1 MANSTNT
8 STLTESLERSFECFE
23 FLPTTVSTLYGLA
36 LFINTFHLFILM
48 TLKSLKGVPY
58 RAVLIN
64 LTLSDIAIS
73 GSMAVFYSC
82 LPYFAFINFLGQSG
96 QRIVLNSV
104 INAANY
110 IGYYVFAIGSV
121 EKYQA
126 ICQALTYNTSR
137 FITKLPI
144 SFGAAWIL
152 VLLVTLVK
160 AVLEV
165 KVQSPYIQTP
175 WFQVAF
181 LLTFALTPSLFSARI
196 LMKVYNELRKMHN
209 RSETAG
215 QDQQTKKA
223 TTYFITIFI
232 LFTVALLINII
243 ALAVSYSTGNFM
255 VMQLY
260 HIFKSLYTVSNTFIY
275 GWRSN
280 TYRRYLRQMY
290 GCCRDPSVSNAD

>member
-1 MANSTNT
+1 MENSTNA
-8 STLTESLERSFECFE
+8 STPAEQTERSLECIE
-23 FLPTTVSTLYGLA
+23 FLLSAISIFYGLA
-36 LFINTFHLFILM
+36 FFINIFHLFVLM
-48 TLKSLKGVPY
+48 ALRSLKGVPY

-73 GSMAVFYSC
+73 GSMAIYYSC
-82 LPYFAFINFLGQSG
+82 LPYFGFINFFGQSA

-104 INAANY
+104 INLANY

-121 EKYQA
+121 EKYKA
-126 ICQALTYNTSR
+126 ICQALTYNTSK
-137 FITKLPI
+137 FISNLPI

-196 LMKVYNELRKMHN
+196 LVKVYNELRKMHN

-243 ALAVSYSTGNFM
+243 ALAVGYSTGNFM
-255 VMQLY
+255 IMRFY
-260 HIFKSLYTVSNTFIY
+260 HIFKSFYTVSNTFIY
-275 GWRSN
+275 GWRSKS
-280 TYRRYLRQMY
+280 YRRYLRQMF
-290 GCCRDPSVSNAD
+290 GCRCDPSVSNAD